1 MKVGPL
7 CVVFSFLCLTA
18 AQTKTIDDGVL
29 IKNVTI
35 VSPERSSPLAHAA
48 VAIRDRKIAEIGT
61 DLIAGQNPKVIHGH
75 GGFLIPG
82 LIDSHVHVGN
92 QGPLGDDALEKHPE
106 LLEAYRAQLPRS
118 YLAFGF
124 TTIVDL
130 DLKPA
135 TLAWFN
141 AAPVHPN
148 FCSCGRGVRIV
159 GGYMALRPPKDA
171 AAANANNI
179 VYEPDTK
186 DWPADLNPDEY
197 SPGRAVARAQEV
209 GAICLKT
216 FIEPGFG
223 GAAHWPTPKP
233 ETLSA
238 LRDEAKRHGLVF
250 VAHANA
256 LESWRAAIDAHAD
269 VIAHGLWHWPG
280 NQLDATPPNEVRDVI
295 KAAAKNGIA
304 VQPTM
309 RCTYGDLSIFDKSLM
324 NDPRFAEALP
334 ISVVAFL
341 KSDEGKAAQAAQ
353 TNEYKQAIATLEG
366 KDIDPAKA
374 MSVGAQRASATLKIM
389 TAKNVR
395 MLFGTDTPSN
405 EGIGNPPGLNGRLEI
420 GHWADAG
427 VALSRILSAAT
438 LDNAV
443 AFGMSDRGTI
453 EVGKRADLLLL
464 RKDPLK
470 SVAAYDSIETVFLN
484 GELIARAS
492 LVAK

>member
-48 VAIRDRKIAEIGT
+48 VAIRDGKIAEIGT
-61 DLIAGQNPKVIHGH
+61 DLIAGQNPKVIDGH

-92 QGPLGDDALEKHPE
+92 EGPLGDDALEKHPE

-135 TLAWFN
+135 TLAWLN

-159 GGYMALRPPKDA
+159 GGYMALRPPKDS

-179 VYEPDTK
+179 VYEPETK
-186 DWPADLNPDEY
+186 DWPADLDPNEF
-197 SPGRAVARAQEV
+197 SPVRAVARAQDA

-250 VAHANA
+250 VVHANA
-256 LESWRAAIDAHAD
+256 FESWRAAIDAHAD

-295 KAAAKNGIA
+295 KAAVKNGIA

-324 NDPRFAEALP
+324 NDPRFTEAVP
-334 ISVVAFL
+334 VSVVAFL
-341 KSDEGKAAQAAQ
+341 KSNEGKDAQSAQ
-353 TNEYKQAIATLEG
+353 TNEYRQAIAALEG
-366 KDIDPAKA
+366 KDVDPAKA

-389 TAKNVR
+389 AAENVKL
-395 MLFGTDTPSN
+395 LFGTDTPSN

-427 VALSRILSAAT
+427 VALPRILSAAT

-464 RKDPLK
+464 RNDPLK

-484 GELIARAS
+484 GEPIARTS